1 MSFEARDLTVKLF
14 AADEGHEGLW
24 AMGCAACDTTA
35 APRPGCKPPS
45 RPACQGTSC
54 KAPSQA
60 PCPRATKKAG
70 AADDLPVAAL
80 ATLRQQLRDALAPLG

>member
-1 MSFEARDLTVKLF
+1 LSFEARDLMVKLF
-14 AADEGHEGLW
+14 AADEGLEGMW

-60 PCPRATKKAG
+60 PCPGATKKAG
-70 AADDLPVAAL
+70 AADDLPLAGL
-80 ATLRQQLRDALAPLG
+80 ATLRQQLRATLTQS

>member
-1 MSFEARDLTVKLF
+1 LSFEARDLTVKLF

-35 APRPGCKPPS
+35 APKPGCKPPS
-45 RPACQGTSC
+45 RPACGATSC

-60 PCPRATKKAG
+60 PCQGPSKKAG
-70 AADDLPVAAL
+70 AADGLPPASL